1 MKPLF
6 TKKNGTSQRVAA
18 IEVKMPASY
27 PSSNVTYGSGS
38 VEDALDDLF
47 GIPIKQFTIASN
59 ETITLSNV
67 FCVMLR
73 TSGVAGGIHII
84 NMGWGSYSYAL
95 GGTST
100 GCTLSASGYNLTI
113 TNTNAYSVA
122 CVKIM
127 NAV

>member
-84 NMGWGSYSYAL
+84 NMGWGSYSYVL

-122 CVKIM
+122 CVKLM
-127 NAV
+127 NAI